1 MIITL
6 AGTVT
11 HKNAHS
17 AVIETQGVGYL
28 VAMHPAALAELTV
41 GATVRLWTHEHIR
54 EDARDLYGFADRIE
68 HDLFLK
74 LLSISGVGP
83 KMAMNMLTLGTVAA
97 IEKMIERADV
107 DALCG
112 VPGVGRKTAQ
122 KIVLELKGKL
132 ALDGAGG
139 TEDELV
145 SALIGLGYQRD
156 AARDAAGRV
165 TDGPVEQRLKA
176 AIKELGRKVNA

>member
-1 MIITL
+1 MILTL

-11 HKNAHS
+11 HKDAHF
-17 AVIETQGVGYL
+17 AVIETGGVGYQ
-28 VAMHPAALAELTV
+28 VAMQPSVLAELKT
-41 GATVRLWTHEHIR
+41 GEPARIWTHEHIR
-54 EDARDLYGFADRIE
+54 EDARDLYGFLEKAE
-68 HDLFLK
+68 HRLFLK
-74 LLSISGVGP
+74 LIGISGVGP
-83 KMAMNMLTLGTVAA
+83 KMALHILSLGKVGD

-132 ALDGAGG
+132 ALDGEVGG
-139 TEDELV
+139 EDEVVNALV
-145 SALIGLGYQRD
+145 SLGYARD
-156 AARDAAGRV
+156 RARDAAASV
-165 TDGPVEQRLKA
+165 ADGPVEQRLKA